1 MNPKKWGR
9 FEGWRL
15 LGHLWWPKLF
25 FDTTMG
31 PQRSQSVPND
41 RKMNQNWYQRLQDCE
56 KELQKSSFFKT
67 WPGGLREALTI
78 EYSIRM
84 IRATSIQ
91 RYVCARTL
99 QHFWNLV
106 GWDVGTAK
114 RKGKT
119 VWRGG
124 GRLRARL
131 CWLRATL
138 SCVGLLATFE
148 LWFFSAY
155 DSLLLRR
162 LLLLRFRCDDIM
174 EASFPLRRY
183 HGSIMEASWKHHGST
198 ATYRDYGSTA
208 NYYINWVINLVCTSN
223 ELIIYNV

>member
-124 GRLRARL
+124 GAAESQTVLAESHAVL
-131 CWLRATL
+131 CWV
-138 SCVGLLATFE
+138 VGNIWVVILLGVWLA
-148 LWFFSAY
+148 SA
-155 DSLLLRR
+155 SAP
-162 LLLLRFRCDDIM
+162 
-174 EASFPLRRY
+174 ASAPLPLRRY
-183 HGSIMEASWKHHGST
+183 HGSIVSAATISWKHHGS
-198 ATYRDYGSTA
+198 
-208 NYYINWVINLVCTSN
+208 IMETSWKHSY
-223 ELIIYNV
+223 L